1 MKHNFIFKSLMSGF
15 GMLVLLSA
23 CDDEIDPAVEHE
35 RYVQEQKEA
44 FAETFTEMFGEIP
57 ADQSWDFSV
66 YGNGSLTRSTRGV
79 ITDHMSDPVGDP
91 STGAEWMTFGWGDP
105 LQKLLNESLTEKNP
119 ATKNLGQGNVYFV
132 VPNTKFTIY
141 PVMQGLAVNWD
152 LYMQVGNMEPELIWK
167 KSHNI
172 KAWNGAGDG
181 YYRPL
186 GLAQNGSEFS
196 AFPGLYDQL
205 TANIEWSSDIT
216 NPSSYYDYQYVYGSS
231 GYNEY
236 MFWMNYNGTKR
247 YVQMTDNYNKFYFYD
262 DTNKTS
268 HDVRYENGNKYYV
281 EGSNKY
287 PISEGREDI
296 DLGWKTSCFSAADM
310 QTVSGIQ
317 TKGYTFD
324 LRQYA
329 GQPVTFFLKINA
341 RSKYWKNVSLGSK
354 MSSTTNQMRFFDESV
369 FPSYGLDFSHL
380 KSLGSKYML
389 IGIEDADYHLNSSN
403 QLVEGPNDKLVYDNG
418 QTITFSDQ
426 DKNNGYKGAW
436 ALSDYDYNDLVLL
449 IISDEIK
456 TVTDEYDEPEITKK
470 RYMVED
476 LGTTDDIDFND
487 MVVDIEQTKW
497 FHYKVEKENGEVKSI
512 DKTPSTDKPTIQKAT
527 IRAMGGTLDFDFK
540 IGSNVV
546 FKKSTSTYNSNSFT
560 VGTMYN
566 TEKNNI
572 NYDKVMWE
580 GTVSGWNPSTNNVS
594 FTVYNKNSPG
604 NGSSD
609 GVGTSSYN
617 VVFPGLGEVPY
628 IIAFDPSKEWRDE
641 RHPICKDWL
650 AGKEPAQ
657 WEWPEP
663 HNQNGDMTY
672 EEWIKQNPKSN

>member
-1 MKHNFIFKSLMSGF
+1 MSCDFTIKSLLAGF
-15 GMLVLLSA
+15 GMLVLLLA
-23 CDDEIDPAVEHE
+23 CDNEIDPVLEHKK
-35 RYVQEQKEA
+35 YVQDQKKA

-57 ADQSWDFSV
+57 ADQSWDFSG
-66 YGNGSLTRSTRGV
+66 YGDGSLTRATRGY
-79 ITDHMSDPVGDP
+79 ITDHMSAPVGDP

-105 LQKLLNESLTEKNP
+105 LQQLFNKDLKEKNDN
-119 ATKNLGQGNVYFV
+119 AKTLGEGNVYFV

-152 LYMQVGNMEPELIWK
+152 LYMQVGNMAPELIWK
-167 KSHNI
+167 KSQNI
-172 KAWNGAGDG
+172 QAWDDETNK
-181 YYRPL
+181 YRPL
-186 GLAQNGSEFS
+186 GLSEGEINN
-196 AFPGLYDQL
+196 AIPGLYSQL
-205 TANIEWSSDIT
+205 TNNIEWSSEIS
-216 NPSSYYDYQYVYGSS
+216 NPSSYYGYQYVYGSS
-231 GYNEY
+231 GFNAWRY
-236 MFWMNYNGTKR
+236 MKNNDGIWRYWYGNATKQDNGT
-247 YVQMTDNYNKFYFYD
+247 YLADIDNDGNL
-262 DTNKTS
+262 DTGVEKV
-268 HDVRYENGNKYYV
+268 DV
-281 EGSNKY
+281 
-287 PISEGREDI
+287 
-296 DLGWKTSCFSAADM
+296 DLGWKTSCFSSADFHS
-310 QTVSGIQ
+310 VSGIQ

-354 MSSTTNQMRFFDESV
+354 MSSSTNQMRFFKEGV
-369 FPSYGLDFSHL
+369 FSGLDFSHL

-403 QLVEGPNDKLVYDNG
+403 QLVEGPDDKLIYDNG
-418 QTITFSDQ
+418 NTITFDESQ
-426 DKNNGYKGAW
+426 KSKGYKGSW

-456 TVTDEYDEPEITKK
+456 TTTEDYYAAKTVKK

-487 MVVDIEQTKW
+487 MVVDIEDTKW
-497 FHYKVEKENGEVKSI
+497 YHYVVTKENGVVKSVTETAVP
-512 DKTPSTDKPTIQKAT
+512 DGDATHTNAQKAI

-540 IGSNVV
+540 IGDNVV
-546 FKKSTSTYNSNSFT
+546 FTKSTSQYT

-566 TEKNNI
+566 TTRDHI
-572 NYDKVMWE
+572 NYSNVMWE
-580 GTVSGWNPSTNNVS
+580 GTVSGWNPSENNVS

-609 GVGTSSYN
+609 GVGTSSYDI
-617 VVFPGLGEVPY
+617 VFPGLGEVPY

-641 RHPICKDWL
+641 RHPICKKWL
-650 AGKEPAQ
+650 AGEEPAQ

-663 HNQNGDMTY
+663 HDKEGDMTY
-672 EEWIKQNPKSN
+672 EEWIKENPKRN

>member
-1 MKHNFIFKSLMSGF
+1 MSCDFIIKSLLAGF

-23 CDDEIDPAVEHE
+23 CDNEIDPVFEHKK
-35 RYVQEQKEA
+35 YVQDQKKA

-57 ADQSWDFSV
+57 ADQSWDFSG
-66 YGNGSLTRSTRGV
+66 YGDGSLTRATRGY
-79 ITDHMSDPVGDP
+79 ITDHMSAPVGDP

-105 LQKLLNESLTEKNP
+105 LQQLFNKDLKEKNDN
-119 ATKNLGQGNVYFV
+119 AKTLGEGNVYFV

-152 LYMQVGNMEPELIWK
+152 LYMQVGNMAPELIWK
-167 KSHNI
+167 KSQNI
-172 KAWNGAGDG
+172 QAWDDETNK
-181 YYRPL
+181 YRPL
-186 GLAQNGSEFS
+186 GLSEGEINN
-196 AFPGLYDQL
+196 AIPGLYSQL
-205 TANIEWSSDIT
+205 TNNIEWSSEIS
-216 NPSSYYDYQYVYGSS
+216 NPSSYYGYQYVYGSS
-231 GYNEY
+231 GFNAWRY
-236 MFWMNYNGTKR
+236 MKNNDGIWRYWYGNATKQDNGT
-247 YVQMTDNYNKFYFYD
+247 YLADIDNDGNL
-262 DTNKTS
+262 DTGVEKV
-268 HDVRYENGNKYYV
+268 DV
-281 EGSNKY
+281 
-287 PISEGREDI
+287 
-296 DLGWKTSCFSAADM
+296 DLGWKTSCFSSADFHS
-310 QTVSGIQ
+310 VSGIQ

-354 MSSTTNQMRFFDESV
+354 MSSSTNQMRFFKEGV
-369 FPSYGLDFSHL
+369 FSGLDFSHL

-403 QLVEGPNDKLVYDNG
+403 QLVEGPDDKLIYDNG
-418 QTITFSDQ
+418 NTITFDESQ
-426 DKNNGYKGAW
+426 KSKGYKGSW

-456 TVTDEYDEPEITKK
+456 TTTEDYYAAKTVKK

-487 MVVDIEQTKW
+487 MVVDIEDTKW
-497 FHYKVEKENGEVKSI
+497 YHYVVTKENGVVKSVTETVVP
-512 DKTPSTDKPTIQKAT
+512 DGDATHTNTQKAI

-540 IGSNVV
+540 IGGKVV
-546 FKKSTSTYNSNSFT
+546 FTKSTSQYT

-566 TEKNNI
+566 TTRDHI
-572 NYDKVMWE
+572 NYSNVMWE
-580 GTVSGWNPSTNNVS
+580 GTVSGWNPSENNVS

-609 GVGTSSYN
+609 GVGTSSYDI
-617 VVFPGLGEVPY
+617 VFPGLGEVPY

-641 RHPICKDWL
+641 RHPICKKWL
-650 AGKEPAQ
+650 AGEEPAQ

-663 HNQNGDMTY
+663 HDKEGDMTY
-672 EEWIKQNPKSN
+672 EEWIKENPKRN